1 MGLELN
7 QEKTR
12 IVYCKDDDRKEDHS
26 DISFDF
32 LGYTFRPRLAK
43 NKHGKI
49 FVSFL
54 PGMSDKAV
62 KRVKEEVNAWKLQ
75 LKVDKHLND
84 IANMFN
90 ANIQG
95 WINYYGRFYK
105 SELIQVLRYING
117 CIVKWVRRKFKK
129 RKHRRQAEHWLGNVA
144 QRDKLLFAHWRFGV
158 LPAAG

>member
-1 MGLELN
+1 MVFLSIGYN
-7 QEKTR
+7 GPP
-12 IVYCKDDDRKEDHS
+12 V
-26 DISFDF
+26 SFVARVG
-32 LGYTFRPRLAK
+32 GYTFRPRLAK
-43 NKHGKI
+43 TKQGKI

-54 PGMSDKAV
+54 PGMSDKAA

-75 LKVDKHLND
+75 LKVDKHIND

-129 RKHRRQAEHWLGNVA
+129 RKHRRRAEHWLGGIA
-144 QRDKLLFAHWRFGV
+144 QRDRTLFAHWKFGV